1 MKNKN
6 ILTILFLML
15 VLTVISCGNSNKKS
29 DRIDAVEKEVVK
41 APEFNADSAYAYVG
55 AQADFGPR
63 VPNTKAHE
71 ECGEY
76 LAQQLEKF
84 GAKVY
89 NQRADL
95 IAWDGTILKARN
107 IIGAYK
113 PESKKRIMLCA
124 HWDSRPYADNDPDPK
139 NHHTHILGV
148 NDGASGVGVLLEIA
162 RQIQQKEPALG
173 IDIIFFDAEDYG
185 TPEFYTGQPKQDTWC
200 VGSQFWARTPHVQNY
215 NARYGILL
223 DMVGGKDATF
233 YYEGYSS
240 ETARSEMKK
249 IWKKAHEL
257 GYGKYFV
264 KADGIPVT
272 DDHLYVHQLARIPCV
287 DIINYDA
294 NNERSSFGSTWH
306 TINDTMDNIDRN
318 TLKAV
323 GQTVMDVIYN
333 EK

>member
-1 MKNKN
+1 MKIKT
-6 ILTILFLML
+6 ILTVPFLLL
-15 VLTVISCGNSNKKS
+15 VLTVVSCGNSNNKGNQAN
-29 DRIDAVEKEVVK
+29 IVTKEVIK
-41 APEFNADSAYAYVG
+41 APEFNADSAYQYIQV
-55 AQADFGPR
+55 QADFGPR
-63 VPNTKAHE
+63 VPNTQAHKD
-71 ECGEY
+71 CGEY
-76 LAQQLEKF
+76 LANQLERF

-89 NQRADL
+89 NQEAEL
-95 IAWDGTILKARN
+95 TAWDGTLLKARN

-113 PESKKRIMLCA
+113 PESKKRVLLCA

-139 NHHTHILGV
+139 NHHTPILGV

-162 RQIQQKEPALG
+162 RQIQKEEPALG

-185 TPEFYTGQPKQDTWC
+185 IPEFYQGRYTPDSWC
-200 VGSQFWARTPHVQNY
+200 LGSQYWARTPHVQGY

-233 YYEGYSS
+233 YYEGYSYRN
-240 ETARSEMKK
+240 ARSEVKK
-249 IWKKAHEL
+249 IWNKASEL
-257 GYGKYFV
+257 GYGKYFI
-264 KADGIPVT
+264 KEDGGEVT
-272 DDHLYVHQLARIPCV
+272 DDHVYVHRLARIPCV

-294 NNERSSFGSTWH
+294 NNDRSSFGSFWH
-306 TINDTMDNIDRN
+306 TVNDNMDNIDRN